1 MSNLIIVRHGQ
12 ASFGQKN
19 YDQLSPVGY
28 RQAQVVANHLQ
39 ETGVGFDAVYTG
51 QLTRQRQTFQTMAN
65 VFAENGRPLPES
77 STMPDLDEYDSTGVW
92 EYYYPIMVR
101 ENPHLK
107 LDETRLAEDP
117 KAFQKVFSR
126 IVQRWMN
133 ETQDRPGL
141 ESWHS
146 FRARIGSGLK
156 KIMQQVGSGKNVMV
170 FSSAGPIA
178 VAVQMATQMPDDQCI
193 GISWQ
198 VLNASMTRFRFNAE
212 KMTLT
217 GFNDVAALERQGD
230 PGLLTYR

>member
-1 MSNLIIVRHGQ
+1 MSNLIIIRHGQ
-12 ASFGQKN
+12 ASFGQEN

-28 RQAQVVANHLQ
+28 HQARVVANHLQ
-39 ETGVGFDAVYTG
+39 ETGAGFDAVYTG
-51 QLTRQRQTFQTMAN
+51 QLARQRQTFQAMAT
-65 VFAENGRPLPES
+65 VFTENGRPLPES
-77 STMPDLDEYDSTGVW
+77 STLPDLDEYDSMGVW
-92 EYYYPIMVR
+92 KHYYPIMIK

-126 IVQRWMN
+126 IVQHWMN

-141 ESWHS
+141 ESWPH
-146 FRARIGSGLK
+146 FRARIGNSLK
-156 KIMQQVGSGKNVMV
+156 KIMQQEGSGKNVMV

-178 VAVQMATQMPDDQCI
+178 VAVQMATQMPDHQCI